1 MAHGEGER
9 VEHRKRAVTT
19 SGAVRVYGD
28 NARPTICAEGF
39 VELTRGITQR
49 KEPFNG
55 SDAQRATIGN
65 NDVPLASS

>member
-1 MAHGEGER
+1 M
-9 VEHRKRAVTT
+9 
-19 SGAVRVYGD
+19 YGD

-65 NDVPLASS
+65 NDVPLWRLLEGLGKWALSQRVVKLL